1 MAEDAMDNTSD
12 RNGTSFTNKEMWVRV
27 DGKLDAVLAK
37 QNHYDVELALL
48 KERVAGVERTEA
60 SSVAASSASRE
71 TLEKQLDDAAALMVT
86 EVQNLKDGQ
95 VTLNTALKWAT
106 ATVIGASVIID
117 GAIRFFQH

>member
-1 MAEDAMDNTSD
+1 MDNTSD

-48 KERVAGVERTEA
+48 KERVAGVERTGV
-60 SSVAASSASRE
+60 SSVAAGNANRE
-71 TLEKQLDDAAALMVT
+71 ALEKQLDDAAALMVT